1 MQDEYSV
8 NNPDANNAA
17 TKIQAQFR
25 GHKARKDL
33 EKIKQDVR
41 NNKFNVLLNNK
52 LIFCSIHN

>member
-1 MQDEYSV
+1 M
-8 NNPDANNAA
+8 NNAA

-41 NNKFNVLLNNK
+41 NNKLNVLLNSK
-52 LIFCSIHN
+52 LIFYRIHN